1 MGVTVRSLFSLVTTP
16 LRFVVDA
23 MRSST
28 VQAIGDMATVGV
40 CLTTPSA
47 LLPTIRIS
55 KSAGYVLSASEEV
68 MVPPGVHARIPTG
81 VRVDFSAISPTQS
94 SETATVCVHGRVSPQ
109 TELLQRGVYTLTT
122 ILDSSDRE
130 CIVVDMFNFSKSE
143 VRIKPGEPIAL
154 LIFEFH
160 VVPTLTALDPKEWD
174 ARMEVSPPSE
184 APVEKVAA
192 NTPEDVV

>member
-1 MGVTVRSLFSLVTTP
+1 M
-16 LRFVVDA
+16 
-23 MRSST
+23 
-28 VQAIGDMATVGV
+28 
-40 CLTTPSA
+40 
-47 LLPTIRIS
+47 
-55 KSAGYVLSASEEV
+55 
-68 MVPPGVHARIPTG
+68 
-81 VRVDFSAISPTQS
+81 
-94 SETATVCVHGRVSPQ
+94 
-109 TELLQRGVYTLTT
+109 TT

-174 ARMEVSPPSE
+174 ARMEVSTQTNVPPHSPSE

-192 NTPEDVV
+192 NTPEDAV